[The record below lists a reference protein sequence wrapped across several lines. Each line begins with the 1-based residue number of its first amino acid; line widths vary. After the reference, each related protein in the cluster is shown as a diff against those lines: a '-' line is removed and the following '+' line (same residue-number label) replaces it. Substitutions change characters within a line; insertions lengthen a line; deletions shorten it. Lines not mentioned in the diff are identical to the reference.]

1 MRMVYSEALIKN
13 QALDLLEQH
22 HKVAIRQEPET
33 YIGCDLC
40 MDSERLLHE
49 AGRSRMI
56 PKDLQDNFPL

>member
-1 MRMVYSEALIKN
+1 MNYSDEALKN
-13 QALDLLEQH
+13 EALNLLEQH

-49 AGRSRMI
+49 AGRGRMI